1 MAAKSWVVR
10 SRPFISQD
18 GEFRLFRAAAG
29 NSHIC
34 LRSATPRYAQL
45 SFGVSHLRGIWGSP
59 RHFPC
64 RASTSS
70 RSRVHLKPS
79 ARVFGDVTH
88 SNSKMF
94 VLTLARRR
102 CFSCS
107 REFIVRAH
115 AFAEKNARGVLP
127 SVSRC
132 RGTRCIASASIDTC
146 SLLGVKFM
154 CFNGSSDT
162 S

>member
-1 MAAKSWVVR
+1 MAAKSWVVG
-10 SRPFISQD
+10 SRPFILQD
-18 GEFRLFRAAAG
+18 RQFRLFRAAAG

-34 LRSATPRYAQL
+34 VRSATLTYAQL
-45 SFGVSHLRGIWGSP
+45 SFGVSHLRGIWGSARLLTP
-59 RHFPC
+59 
-64 RASTSS
+64 RASTSW
-70 RSRVHLKPS
+70 RSRVCLKPS

-94 VLTLARRR
+94 VLALARRR

-115 AFAEKNARGVLP
+115 VFAEKNARGVLP

-132 RGTRCIASASIDTC
+132 RGTRFIASASIYTC